1 MRCPWLAALSA
12 ALSEAGFGLLL
23 WLGLSVA
30 LVSHI
35 AQVPALRAMQLCA
48 VTLALLLL
56 AAAAACA
63 AFAPADG
70 RGLRVLARAPTRW
83 HSRRNALAAV
93 AVALACAVGA
103 LLAWMEPGATRA
115 SLLGLCGLVLALAS
129 LGAVACGAA
138 AQAAATAGNRRQFA
152 LPIRL
157 LSAMQGGLALT
168 FALMA
173 GLFAVGR
180 EGNGMFAILAVLGVL
195 LALATLLDWREA
207 DRATRGAATGDA
219 PPTATRLR
227 IATGLLLAGVPLLAL
242 GAASALGGVPA
253 WLWVVALASLGG
265 ILLERRLHLSAP
277 SPAAA

>member
-30 LVSHI
+30 LVSHT

-70 RGLRVLARAPTRW
+70 HGLRALARAPTRW

-138 AQAAATAGNRRQFA
+138 AQAAATAGNGRQFV

-173 GLFAVGR
+173 GLFAVGG
-180 EGNGMFAILAVLGVL
+180 EGSGMFAILAVLGVL

-207 DRATRGAATGDA
+207 DRATRGAAAGDA
-219 PPTATRLR
+219 PPAATRLR